1 MKVYKEE
8 TTTVVQKKIEVAYRL
23 VEDDNSADRIDLEMV
38 EAETGRHITWLATLT
53 THGIHIH
60 EFSEPNKD
68 DYNYD
73 EDMFYN
79 NQLNVEYDRGR
90 NQ

>member
-1 MKVYKEE
+1 MKIYKEK
-8 TTTVVQKKIEVAYRL
+8 TTTVAQKKIEVAYRL
-23 VEDDNSADRIDLEMV
+23 VEDGDNGRIDLETV
-38 EAETGRHITWLATLT
+38 EAETGRHINWLATLT
-53 THGIHIH
+53 TRGIHIH

-79 NQLNVEYDRGR
+79 NQLNVEYDRGI